1 MSFRTIVILIGF
13 SIFTNLVFSKDLVIK
28 GIYQGENVYVM
39 NPFSPSGA
47 GFCVYEVLVNGQES
61 HDEIHSSAFE
71 IDLSV
76 FNLKV
81 GQPVTIVIKHHDGCT
96 PKILNPE
103 VLKPRSTFNLE
114 SIRIDPQ
121 THKLIW
127 VTSGELGSLPF
138 IVEQYRWNKWI
149 KVGEVKGIGT
159 PSLHTYSIKV
169 HFHSGLNRFRI
180 KQIDYTKKPRYS
192 QVVTYKS
199 NMKPIT
205 FKPGNGRKTS
215 DKLVF
220 SAPTDY
226 EIYDYYG
233 RLMKKGYG
241 QVVNVKSLPN
251 GTYFLNYDNKTEIFI
266 KK

>member
-1 MSFRTIVILIGF
+1 MRFLLVLTIFFFTQILY
-13 SIFTNLVFSKDLVIK
+13 SQDLVVK
-28 GIYQGENVYVM
+28 GIYQGDNVYVM
-39 NPFSPSGA
+39 NPFSPTGV
-47 GFCVYEVLVNGQES
+47 GFCVYQVLVNGQPT

-71 IDLSV
+71 IDLSA
-76 FNLKV
+76 FNLKI
-81 GQPVTIVIKHHDGCT
+81 GDPVTIVLKHHEGCR

-114 SIRIDPQ
+114 SIKIDPKNK
-121 THKLIW
+121 KLIW

-138 IVEQYRWNKWI
+138 IVEQYRWNKWV
-149 KVGEVKGIGT
+149 KVATVKGKGT
-159 PSLHTYSIKV
+159 PGIHTYSVNI

-180 KQIDYTKKPRYS
+180 KQVDYTKKPRYS
-192 QVVTYKS
+192 PVVTYKS
-199 NMKPIT
+199 NQPPVK
-205 FKPGNGRKTS
+205 FKPGNGKRVS
-215 DKLVF
+215 DKIVF
-220 SAPTDY
+220 TAKTDY

-241 QVVNVKSLPN
+241 KEVDVSDLPK